1 MDVRKADPVFRRLA
15 IAVLVAGTC
24 AGALLILVVERY
36 REALAEW
43 VRADAGRSAQR
54 IELVLAGF
62 VVLLLAPLVATA
74 MYLSSLGRRTVL
86 TREFPPPG
94 FRVIRDTPIA
104 RGPEALSRGRSLQGI
119 AVFLSAASLLIGALL
134 WQLAGSVSAVR

>member
-1 MDVRKADPVFRRLA
+1 MDIRKADAAFRRLA
-15 IAVLVAGTC
+15 IGVLVTGTC
-24 AGALLILVVERY
+24 AAALLILVVERY
-36 REALAEW
+36 RGALAEW

-62 VVLLLAPLVATA
+62 AVLLAAPLVVMA

-86 TREFPPPG
+86 TGEFPPPG

-104 RGPEALSRGRSLQGI
+104 RGPAALSRGRSLQGI
-119 AVFLSAASLLIGALL
+119 AVFLSAASVLIGVLL
-134 WQLAGSVSAVR
+134 WRLAGSLSAFR